1 MASVEAS
8 FSSVSNEMTRA
19 YQELREDSQGIT
31 TQVSL
36 TRGQLQDQELNLVK
50 NKEDIQVISK
60 QLVEVEEAI
69 EAIDSHRRQINQRLI
84 EIQESTQL
92 QYPN

>member
-1 MASVEAS
+1 M
-8 FSSVSNEMTRA
+8 
-19 YQELREDSQGIT
+19 
-31 TQVSL
+31 
-36 TRGQLQDQELNLVK
+36 K
-50 NKEDIQVISK
+50 NKEDIQIISK

-84 EIQESTQL
+84 EIQESIQL